1 MICGGPD
8 RRPLIDRWTPMK
20 PVKEVDSKRVVVR
33 RRRFF
38 QEFKRRAVEQTLAPG
53 ASAAGIALKYR
64 LNANVLFKWRRQY
77 LREFATAK
85 AKPAALLPV
94 RIEGS
99 NAALPAGTPERIP
112 ADKSARSLELPRC
125 IEIEVFGALIR
136 IKGAV
141 DPDALDS
148 VLEALSQR

>member
-1 MICGGPD
+1 
-8 RRPLIDRWTPMK
+8 MK
-20 PVKEVDSKRVVVR
+20 SVKEVVSKRVVVR
-33 RRRFF
+33 RRRFT
-38 QEFKRRAVEQTLAPG
+38 QEFKRQAVEQTLAPG

-85 AKPAALLPV
+85 AGRATLLPV
-94 RIEGS
+94 TIEGS

-112 ADKSARSLELPRC
+112 AGKSARSLELPGC

-141 DPDALDS
+141 EPDALCS

>member
-1 MICGGPD
+1 
-8 RRPLIDRWTPMK
+8 MK
-20 PVKEVDSKRVVVR
+20 SVTGSVAKRVMVR
-33 RRRFF
+33 RGRFT
-38 QEFKRRAVEQTLAPG
+38 QEFKRQAVEQTLAPG

-77 LREFATAK
+77 LRELATAK
-85 AKPAALLPV
+85 ARPATLLPV
-94 RIEGS
+94 TIEGS
-99 NAALPAGTPERIP
+99 NAVLPAGTPERI
-112 ADKSARSLELPRC
+112 AAGKSARCSALPSF

-141 DPDALDS
+141 EPSALRS